1 LLPEIG
7 LVDLADPSL
16 PERLAGR
23 VSEQLEAFAAQMRQG
38 LLAASVAVGL
48 DVMGELVDAEVTDL
62 AGPKGQA

>member
-23 VSEQLEAFAAQMRQG
+23 VSEQLEAFAAQMRQVCWRRRWRS
-38 LLAASVAVGL
+38 AW
-48 DVMGELVDAEVTDL
+48 T
-62 AGPKGQA
+62 